1 MPGIGE
7 LLLDR
12 SRERARIDAALE
24 AARTGTG
31 SALVIE
37 GEPGIGKTA
46 LLQLARESA
55 AAAGL
60 GVLQA
65 CGVELEAEF
74 AFGVVRQC
82 LEPAIRAADRAE
94 RTRLFSGAA
103 ALAEPLLTD
112 LIGTDPQASFGALHG
127 LYWLLAN
134 LCESRPLLIAIDD
147 AHWAD
152 DASLRYFAYL
162 VRRVDS
168 LPLALMIAT
177 RPTGEQEESSALSG
191 LLADPG
197 SQLLMPAAL
206 SELAVAQLLGYEAE
220 DGFSRACHDATGGN
234 PFLLDQLI
242 RVLREQGV
250 PFTAASAER
259 VQTVALPQVARAMRA
274 RLARLEPEAAMLARS
289 LAVLGDHAALEWAS
303 ELAGITTAAG
313 ARAAEGLTR
322 VGLVDF
328 DRVLRFRHPLLRA
341 AVDTSITPLERD
353 AAHRKAASLLRARDA
368 PPEQIAVHVLI
379 ATPTGSA
386 ADARTLRDAAARA
399 AQRGAPASAVPFLR
413 RTLDEALTSEDRVD
427 VLLDLGDAERAAG
440 KLPDA
445 AEHLREA
452 VRLADDPIIRARA
465 LVELGR
471 TIGPDPAAHRELLA
485 LLEGTLPGASTLEL
499 DRDLELRLKGAF
511 LTAAFTAGSGDQP
524 RVREIAAEL
533 AQLPGD
539 TPVESIALCGVIESM
554 VQRGLLVPSIAF
566 NAAGIGSLAERAA
579 YHADELLA
587 AGVRDSRAHGL
598 LLALRWTDHLDA
610 AERVTDQWTEIAHR
624 QGSEEAFAA
633 ARVHSSHLNRM
644 RGRLRQAEADAE
656 TATAATPPHGVNY
669 VMACVA
675 LTDCLI
681 SKGDLDAAQAA
692 CNAIGFGE
700 QIPPFPPYGGVL
712 GIRAELRCA
721 LGRHAAALA
730 DYDALTR
737 RPGPRNGGNITT
749 ILAAIESHHALGHQD
764 VVKTELDQA
773 LTLAQQWG
781 TPSAI
786 GSVMRVRG
794 RLAGDP
800 AHAIEDLRTA
810 IEYLQRSP
818 RRLVYARAL
827 TDLGSALRRAGR
839 RSDARE
845 PLRAGYDLARECGAH
860 GLAETAR
867 LELAASGVRLRRER
881 LTGAESLTASERRI
895 ADLAAAGA
903 SNAEIAQALFVTVK
917 TVEMHL
923 THAYRKLDITG
934 RAALPAALA
943 DPAAQ
948 PA

>member
-1 MPGIGE
+1 MGN
-7 LLLDR
+7 
-12 SRERARIDAALE
+12 
-24 AARTGTG
+24 G

-46 LLQLARESA
+46 LLQLAGEVA
-55 AAAGL
+55 AVSGL
-60 GVLQA
+60 RVLSA

-82 LEPAIRAADRAE
+82 FEPPIRAADPAE
-94 RTRLFSGAA
+94 RSRLFSGAA

-112 LIGTDPQASFGALHG
+112 IIGTDPQASLGALHG

-134 LCESRPLLIAIDD
+134 LCEPGPLLITIDD

-152 DASLRYFAYL
+152 DASLRFFAYL

-168 LPLALMIAT
+168 LRLALMIAT
-177 RPTGEQEESSALSG
+177 RPSTGQEDECGALSG

-197 SQLLMPAAL
+197 GQLLIPAPL
-206 SELAVAQLLGYEAE
+206 SELAVAHLLGRENE
-220 DGFSRACHDATGGN
+220 DPFSRACHDATGGN

-242 RVLREQGV
+242 RAMREQGV
-250 PFTAASAER
+250 PFTTASAER
-259 VQTVALPQVARAMRA
+259 VATIAPPQIARATRA
-274 RLARLEPEAAMLARS
+274 RLARLAPQAATLARS
-289 LAVLGDHAALEWAS
+289 LAVLGDHASLELAS
-303 ELAGITTAAG
+303 ELAGMTTADG

-341 AVDTSITPLERD
+341 AVDTSIAPLERD
-353 AAHRKAASLLRARDA
+353 AAHRKAASLLRERDA
-368 PPEQIAVHVLI
+368 PPEQIAVHLLV
-379 ATPTGSA
+379 ATPVGTA
-386 ADARTLRDAAARA
+386 ADAQTLRDAAARA
-399 AQRGAPASAVPFLR
+399 AQRGAPASAGSLLR
-413 RTLDEALTSEDRVD
+413 RTLEETLSTEDRVE
-427 VLLDLGDAERAAG
+427 VLLELGDAERAAG

-445 AEHLREA
+445 AERLQEA

-465 LVELGR
+465 LLELGR
-471 TIGPDPAAHRELLA
+471 TIDPDPATQRELLTSF
-485 LLEGTLPGASTLEL
+485 EDTLARASTLGL

-511 LTAAFTAGSGDQP
+511 LTAAFFAEAGDQP
-524 RVREIAAEL
+524 RVREIAADL

-539 TPVESIALCGVIESM
+539 TTSESIALCGLIES
-554 VQRGLLVPSIAF
+554 VLQRGLLVPGIALT
-566 NAAGIGSLAERAA
+566 AAATGSLAERAA
-579 YHADELLA
+579 YHADDLLA
-587 AGVRDSRAHGL
+587 SGVRDSRLHGL

-610 AERVTDQWTEIAHR
+610 AERITEQWTEISQR

-633 ARVHSSHLNRM
+633 ARVHSSHVNRM
-644 RGRLRQAEADAE
+644 RGRLRQSEADAE
-656 TATAATPPHGVNY
+656 TATAAAPPGSGIF

-681 SKGDLDAAQAA
+681 SKGDLDAARAA
-692 CNAIGFGE
+692 YDAIGFGE
-700 QIPPFPPYGGVL
+700 QIPPFPPFGAVL

-721 LGRHAAALA
+721 LGQHAAVLADCQALA
-730 DYDALTR
+730 G
-737 RPGPRNGGNITT
+737 RPGTRHGGNITT
-749 ILAAIESHHALGHQD
+749 SLVAIESHYALGHQEL
-764 VVKTELDQA
+764 VNTELDQA

-794 RLAGDP
+794 RRAGDP
-800 AHAIEDLRTA
+800 TQGIEDLRTA

-818 RRLVYARAL
+818 RRLVHARAL
-827 TDLGSALRRAGR
+827 VDLGSALRRAGH
-839 RSDARE
+839 RSDARD
-845 PLRAGYDLARECGAH
+845 PLRAGYDFARECGAD

-867 LELAASGVRLRRER
+867 LELAASGIRLRRER
-881 LTGAESLTASERRI
+881 LTGAESLTPSERRI
-895 ADLAAAGA
+895 ADLAATGA

-923 THAYRKLDITG
+923 THAYRKLDITK
-934 RAALPAALA
+934 RAELPRALTGTAHYPG
-943 DPAAQ
+943 
-948 PA
+948 

>member
-1 MPGIGE
+1 M
-7 LLLDR
+7 LLER
-12 SRERARIDAALE
+12 SLERARIDAALE

-31 SALVIE
+31 SALAIE

-46 LLQLARESA
+46 LLRLAREGA
-55 AAAGL
+55 CAT
-60 GVLQA
+60 GVRVLDG

-82 LEPAIRAADRAE
+82 LEPAIRAADQAE

-103 ALAEPLLTD
+103 ALAEPVLTE
-112 LIGTDPQASFGALHG
+112 LVGADPKASFGALHG

-134 LCESRPLLIAIDD
+134 LCEPAPLLIAVDD

-152 DASLRYFAYL
+152 DASLRFFAYL
-162 VRRVDS
+162 ARRVDS

-177 RPTGEQEESSALSG
+177 RPPSEQEDRSALNG
-191 LLADPG
+191 LLADSG
-197 SQLLMPAAL
+197 SQLLLPAAL
-206 SELAVAQLLGYEAE
+206 SELAVARLIGNEAE
-220 DGFSRACHDATGGN
+220 DAFSRACHDATGGN
-234 PFLLDQLI
+234 PFLLDQLL
-242 RVLREQGV
+242 RALREQGV
-250 PFTAASAER
+250 PFTPANAGLVETTAP
-259 VQTVALPQVARAMRA
+259 PQVARATRA
-274 RLARLEPEAAMLARS
+274 RLARLEPEAAALARS
-289 LAVLGDHAALEWAS
+289 LAVLGDHAAFDLAS
-303 ELAGITTAAG
+303 ELAGITTAEG
-313 ARAAEGLTR
+313 ARAAESLTR
-322 VGLVDF
+322 AGVVDF
-328 DRVLRFRHPLLRA
+328 DRVLRFRHPLLGA
-341 AVDTSITPLERD
+341 AVDASVSPLERD

-368 PPEQIAVHVLI
+368 PPEQIAVHLLV
-379 ATPTGSA
+379 ATPTRSA
-386 ADARTLRDAAARA
+386 ADARTLRDAASRA
-399 AQRGAPASAVPFLR
+399 ARRGAPASAVPFLR
-413 RTLDEALTSEDRVD
+413 RALEEALTGADRID
-427 VLLDLGDAERAAG
+427 VLLELGDTERAAG

-452 VRLADDPIIRARA
+452 VRLADDPTIRARA
-465 LVELGR
+465 LVELAR

-485 LLEGTLPGASTLEL
+485 SLEGTLDRASTLEL
-499 DRDLELRLKGAF
+499 DRDLELGLKGAF
-511 LTAAFTAGSGDQP
+511 LTAAFTAGAGDQP
-524 RVREIAAEL
+524 HVREIAAEF

-539 TPVESIALCGVIESM
+539 TPSESIALCGLIESV
-554 VQRGLLVPSIAF
+554 VQRGFLVPNIAF
-566 NAAGIGSLAERAA
+566 NAAGIGSLAERAS
-579 YHADELLA
+579 YHAEELLA

-633 ARVHSSHLNRM
+633 AATHSAHLNRT

-656 TATAATPPHGVNY
+656 TATAAAPQGSVNF

-675 LTDCLI
+675 LTDCLL
-681 SKGDLDAAQAA
+681 SRGDLDAAQAA
-692 CNAIGFGE
+692 YDAIGFGE
-700 QIPPFPPYGGVL
+700 QIPPFPPYHGVR
-712 GIRAELRCA
+712 GIRLELHRA
-721 LGRHAAALA
+721 LGQHTAALA
-730 DYDALTR
+730 DYEELTR
-737 RPGPRNGGNITT
+737 RFGGRRSGWNIPL
-749 ILAAIESHHALGHQD
+749 ILAVIESHHALGHQHIVGTD
-764 VVKTELDQA
+764 LDQA

-794 RLAGDP
+794 RVTGDP
-800 AHAIEDLRTA
+800 ARAIEDLRNA

-818 RRLVYARAL
+818 RRLVHARAL
-827 TDLGSALRRAGR
+827 VDLGSALRRAGR
-839 RSDARE
+839 RTDARE
-845 PLRAGYDLARECGAH
+845 PLRAGYDLARCCGAD

-867 LELAASGVRLRRER
+867 LELAASGIRLRRER
-881 LTGAESLTASERRI
+881 LTGAESLTPSERRI

-923 THAYRKLDITG
+923 THAYRKLDITK
-934 RAALPAALA
+934 RAELPKALA

>member
-1 MPGIGE
+1 
-7 LLLDR
+7 LLLER
-12 SRERARIDAALE
+12 SGECARIDAALE
-24 AARTGTG
+24 GARMWSG

-46 LLQLARESA
+46 LLQLACEGA
-55 AAAGL
+55 VAGGL

-65 CGVELEAEF
+65 CGVELEAGF

-82 LEPAIRAADRAE
+82 LEPAIRAADQAE

-103 ALAEPLLTD
+103 ALAEPLLTE
-112 LIGTDPQASFGALHG
+112 LIGTDPQASFGALRG

-134 LCESRPLLIAIDD
+134 LCESRPLLVAVDD

-152 DASLRYFAYL
+152 DASLRFFAYL

-177 RPTGEQEESSALSG
+177 RPSGEQEESSALSG

-197 SQLLMPAAL
+197 GHLLLPAAL
-206 SELAVAQLLGYEAE
+206 SELAVAQLLGHEAE
-220 DGFSRACHDATGGN
+220 DALSRACHDATGGN
-234 PFLLDQLI
+234 PFLVDQLI
-242 RVLREQGV
+242 RAMREQGV
-250 PFTAASAER
+250 PFTAAGAGR
-259 VQTVALPQVARAMRA
+259 VETVALPEVARATRA
-274 RLARLEPEAAMLARS
+274 RLARLEPGAAMLARS
-289 LAVLGDHAALEWAS
+289 LAVLGDHAALDLAS
-303 ELAGITTAAG
+303 ELAGITTAQG

-322 VGLVDF
+322 VGVVDF
-328 DRVLRFRHPLLRA
+328 ARVLRFRHPLLRT
-341 AVDTSITPLERD
+341 AVDAGMTPLERD
-353 AAHRKAASLLRARDA
+353 GAHRKAASLLRQRGA
-368 PPEQIAVHVLI
+368 PPEQVAVHLLI
-379 ATPTGSA
+379 ATPSGTA
-386 ADARTLRDAAARA
+386 ADTRTLRDAAARA
-399 AQRGAPASAVPFLR
+399 AHRGAPASAVPFLR
-413 RTLDEALTSEDRVD
+413 RALEEALTSEDRVE
-427 VLLDLGDAERAAG
+427 LLLELGDAERSAG
-440 KLPDA
+440 KQYDA

-452 VRLADDPIIRARA
+452 VRLADDPIVRARA

-485 LLEGTLPGASTLEL
+485 LLDDALAGASTLEL

-511 LTAAFTAGSGDQP
+511 LTAALTAGSEDQA
-524 RVREIAAEL
+524 RVREIAAEF

-539 TPVESIALCGVIESM
+539 PPSESIALCGLIEAV
-554 VQRGLLVPSIAF
+554 VQRGFLVPNIAF
-566 NAAGIGSLAERAA
+566 NADWIGSLAERAS

-610 AERVTDQWTEIAHR
+610 AERVTEQWTEIARR

-633 ARVHSSHLNRM
+633 AKIHSAHLNRM
-644 RGRLRQAEADAE
+644 RGRLGQAEADAE
-656 TATAATPPHGVNY
+656 TAIAAVPPGSVNY
-669 VMACVA
+669 AMACVA

-681 SKGDLDAAQAA
+681 IKGDLGAAQAA
-692 CNAIGFGE
+692 YDAIGFGE

-712 GIRAELRCA
+712 GIRVELRSA
-721 LGRHAAALA
+721 LGQHAAALA
-730 DYDALTR
+730 DYETLKR
-737 RPGPRNGGNITT
+737 RPGPRSAANIAV
-749 ILAAIESHHALGHQD
+749 IVAAIESHHALGHQD
-764 VVKTELDQA
+764 AVKTELDQA

-786 GSVMRVRG
+786 GSVLRVRG
-794 RLAGDP
+794 RLAGD
-800 AHAIEDLRTA
+800 AARAIEDLRTA

-818 RRLVYARAL
+818 RRLVHARAL
-827 TDLGSALRRAGR
+827 IDLGSALRRAGR
-839 RSDARE
+839 RTDARE
-845 PLRAGYDLARECGAH
+845 PLRAGYELARECGAD

-881 LTGAESLTASERRI
+881 LTGAEALTASERRI

-903 SNAEIAQALFVTVK
+903 SNAEIAQTLFVTVK

-923 THAYRKLDITG
+923 THAYRKLDIT
-934 RAALPAALA
+934 RRTELPKALA
-943 DPAAQ
+943 GPAAQ
-948 PA
+948 SA